1 MASKR
6 SFFSLDQFRRKPVIQ
21 RILLKYEINYQ
32 LMKLFSKKHFVKGLI
47 YRIIKADS
55 FFDLEEE
62 ITW

>member
-1 MASKR
+1 MKKAWDTK
-6 SFFSLDQFRRKPVIQ
+6 V
-21 RILLKYEINYQ
+21 LLKYEINYQ